1 LREHAASA
9 LETPSGAEDTFLL
22 DLDSFYTI
30 IYKNHFC
37 PFSANKESKMASKTK
52 KLKRVRARKDKPNL
66 RNLKENQK
74 RLARN
79 DEILRKLETAQGS

>member
-1 LREHAASA
+1 V
-9 LETPSGAEDTFLL
+9 
-22 DLDSFYTI
+22 
-30 IYKNHFC
+30 
-37 PFSANKESKMASKTK
+37 
-52 KLKRVRARKDKPNL
+52 KRVRARKDKPNW